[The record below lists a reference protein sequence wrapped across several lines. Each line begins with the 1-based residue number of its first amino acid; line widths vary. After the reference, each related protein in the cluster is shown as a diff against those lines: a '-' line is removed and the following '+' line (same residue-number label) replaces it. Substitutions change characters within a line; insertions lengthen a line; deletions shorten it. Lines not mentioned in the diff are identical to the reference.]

1 MMRLLSAATAVFV
14 LVASQQC
21 VRADEKLTVI
31 VFPGVQNLAMFVAQ
45 AKGLYAK
52 RGLDVEIKFTPNS
65 DELRNG
71 LAEGRYHIAHSA
83 VDNAFALKDKA
94 NVDIAVV
101 SGGDNSFN
109 HLVVQPDIQS
119 PADIKG
125 KTVAVDA
132 VNTAYAF
139 QLYEMLRQKG
149 LNKGDYEVKPI
160 GGTGSRLEALTK
172 DKAMVAAMLN
182 PPFSIRAEK
191 AGLKDMGTAAAALG
205 AYQGTSAF
213 VLRSWGAANAD
224 TLVKYLEAYIE
235 GLRWSLDPQNRT
247 EVVNLLVERL
257 KLPEDIAALSYDST
271 KNDFNRD
278 GAIDMDGLKNVLK
291 LRAQF
296 EGGTPASPEKY
307 LDLSYYQKARTG
319 SRKLVP
325 AGASLAKHD
334 FAVDFMGEADLAD
347 GEDHLSTDGL
357 VALEAAVCNCRT
369 DRLLYL
375 LLRCDTDDLEKFAQR
390 HIQGFFVHWTLHIG
404 YPASYGVAHIR
415 TKRRGAKT

>member
-14 LVASQQC
+14 LVVSQQC

-172 DKAMVAAMLN
+172 DKTMVAAMLN

-307 LDLSYYQKARTG
+307 LDLSYYQKAR
-319 SRKLVP
+319 
-325 AGASLAKHD
+325 AG
-334 FAVDFMGEADLAD
+334 F
-347 GEDHLSTDGL
+347 
-357 VALEAAVCNCRT
+357 
-369 DRLLYL
+369 
-375 LLRCDTDDLEKFAQR
+375 
-390 HIQGFFVHWTLHIG
+390 
-404 YPASYGVAHIR
+404 
-415 TKRRGAKT
+415 